1 LNDYCDLLYVQMV
14 DCGQC
19 VFVKDM
25 ISLTECDGTLMQCV
39 LIKCVIP
46 GPCLMGCVA
55 NLF

>member
-1 LNDYCDLLYVQMV
+1 MCKWLIV
-14 DCGQC
+14 DN